1 MSQLMI
7 VMCGACVEGEVV
19 DGVCRQCGVAGD
31 PVSAPRVELP
41 LLTAS
46 RMRCFRSCPRLH
58 QLRYVEG
65 WRPTAEAEALRF
77 GTLTHL
83 GLEAWWRAAGGAPVE
98 LCATCVTFVDTR
110 EPIDAALCAV
120 HGRAYD
126 PYEQV
131 RLDELLIGYD
141 ARWRSAAAEYEVIGV
156 ELEYRAP
163 QINPGTMKTG
173 RTWEL
178 GGKIDAIARRKSDG
192 HVLVVEH
199 KTTSEV
205 IDSDEDH
212 YWQTLALDQQISG
225 YVIGAEALGHQVD
238 EVLYDVIR
246 KVGQKPL
253 KATPIENWK
262 YRERRAGRAY
272 QPPEPFKS
280 GPRKGEMK
288 PAVEAI
294 EDETAWAWN
303 DARLLYANIR
313 TADETP
319 DEYRE
324 RVRASIAVDLPRFF
338 QRRSIARTESQ
349 IRNYLQN
356 AWQLGRAMREM
367 ELDGHAP
374 QNPAACHQYGTCEMW
389 LVCSTESSPESFPAE
404 YRRVGNVNPELNGG
418 M

>member
-1 MSQLMI
+1 MSELTI
-7 VMCGACVEGEVV
+7 VMCAACTGGEVI
-19 DGVCRQCGVAGD
+19 DGVCRGCGVAAD
-31 PVSAPRVELP
+31 PAEAPRVELP

-46 RMRCFRSCPRLH
+46 RMRCFRTCPRLH

-65 WRPTAEAEALRF
+65 WRPVNEAEALRF
-77 GTLTHL
+77 GSLMHL

-98 LCATCVTFVDTR
+98 LCDGCASVVTTR

-141 ARWRSAAAEYEVIGV
+141 ARWRDAAAEYEVIAV
-156 ELEYRAP
+156 ECEYRAP

-178 GGKIDAIARRKSDG
+178 GGKIDAIARRRSDG

-199 KTTSEV
+199 KTTSEE
-205 IDSDEDH
+205 ISSDVDH
-212 YWQTLALDQQISG
+212 YWQTLALDGQISG

-246 KVGQKPL
+246 KVTIRPL
-253 KATPIENWK
+253 RATPVESRK
-262 YRERRAGRAY
+262 YTKDGR
-272 QPPEPFKS
+272 
-280 GPRKGEMK
+280 
-288 PAVEAI
+288 
-294 EDETAWAWN
+294 
-303 DARLLYANIR
+303 LYAAQR
-313 TADETP
+313 EADETV
-319 DEYRE
+319 DEYRT
-324 RVRASIAVDLPRFF
+324 RVRASIAEDMPRFF
-338 QRRSIARTESQ
+338 QRRSIPRTESQ
-349 IRNYLQN
+349 IRDYLQD

-374 QNPAACHQYGTCEMW
+374 RNPAACHQYGTCSMW
-389 LVCSTESSPESFPAE
+389 LVCSTGSHPSQFQAE
-404 YRRVGNVNPELNGG
+404 FRLAGNRNPELNGG
-418 M
+418 K